1 MPDIVFPLTRD
12 IAQQS
17 LRHDGLAFSV
27 AGDGHRGESG
37 LLRDPLRAE
46 GDAALLQNA
55 HGRLARILLI
65 AGGTALL
72 HTHQNQ
78 EEGIDG
84 YQQKQDDVF

>member
-1 MPDIVFPLTRD
+1 M
-12 IAQQS
+12 AS
-17 LRHDGLAFSV
+17 LSRSRV
-27 AGDGHRGESG
+27 TVRGESPACLG
-37 LLRDPLRAE
+37 DPLRAE